1 MGRTILISG
10 PNSSGKSAFAESLV
24 RETYGPRYYIATMR
38 CQTEENRRRIEKHRR
53 QRADLGFV
61 TVEEPYSLN
70 DLDLPA
76 DSVVLLEDV
85 SNLLANNMFEK
96 DIGPSQVLEDI
107 LALSRRCGT
116 LIAVTIS
123 GLSEEGYE
131 GETAGYIRAL
141 NEVNGKLAEAFGG
154 VAEMRGGRPVW
165 SKGGRHAFA

>member
-1 MGRTILISG
+1 MGKTILIAG

-24 RETYGPRYYIATMR
+24 QETDGPRYYIATMR
-38 CQTEENRRRIEKHRR
+38 CQTEENRRRIEK
-53 QRADLGFV
+53 
-61 TVEEPYSLN
+61 
-70 DLDLPA
+70 DLPA

-123 GLSEEGYE
+123 GLSEEGYD

-154 VAEMRGGRPVW
+154 VAEMRSGRPVW
-165 SKGGRHAFA
+165 AKGGHHAFA

>member
-1 MGRTILISG
+1 MFHG
-10 PNSSGKSAFAESLV
+10 
-24 RETYGPRYYIATMR
+24 
-38 CQTEENRRRIEKHRR
+38 EENRRRIEKHRR

-123 GLSEEGYE
+123 GLSEEGYD

-154 VAEMRGGRPVW
+154 VAEMRSGRPVW
-165 SKGGRHAFA
+165 AKGGRHAFA

>member
-1 MGRTILISG
+1 M
-10 PNSSGKSAFAESLV
+10 
-24 RETYGPRYYIATMR
+24 
-38 CQTEENRRRIEKHRR
+38 
-53 QRADLGFV
+53 
-61 TVEEPYSLN
+61 
-70 DLDLPA
+70 
-76 DSVVLLEDV
+76 LLEDV

-141 NEVNGKLAEAFGG
+141 NEVNGKWPRLVAAWRRCAAAGRSGAKEGAMLLLESIG
-154 VAEMRGGRPVW
+154 VAVSTYSVIPVPQFPW
-165 SKGGRHAFA
+165 TERNTRYAIAAFP